1 MHFSVLG
8 GLFTHETRMWGKP
21 PALSVNTASLH
32 AVLQQGTYCN
42 VFIAQEFKYL
52 LSSFADAGGLAKRL
66 AFLEVI
72 DHVIPLLRR
81 EKYYCE
87 LC

>member
-1 MHFSVLG
+1 MGSTNLSCAV
-8 GLFTHETRMWGKP
+8 KP

-42 VFIAQEFKYL
+42 VFIAQEFKCL

-81 EKYYCE
+81 GKYYCE

>member
-1 MHFSVLG
+1 M
-8 GLFTHETRMWGKP
+8 LFRS
-21 PALSVNTASLH
+21 LSVNTASLH

-81 EKYYCE
+81 IIVSCVDATSQKFED
-87 LC
+87 